1 MTPRNKNIFGGILCG
16 AGLLLFIAVI
26 VIVAPVIGMFGV
38 IIGPMIIYRNDAR
51 NTEAQV
57 RSTMNPDD
65 LRKWAWE
72 LLQKYP
78 DDSLNYKRVLS
89 DQLPEDLPQLGHRM
103 HVAMFHNSSNGFSR
117 VDIVWHSRGGS
128 ALQLIIH
135 LNADG
140 SPWNESDYDRKWA
153 PGISFHTLHK

>member
-1 MTPRNKNIFGGILCG
+1 MTPKYKNIFGGILCG

-26 VIVAPVIGMFGV
+26 VIIVPVIGMFGV

-51 NTEAQV
+51 DTEAQV
-57 RSTMNPDD
+57 RSTMNPDN

-72 LLQKYP
+72 LSKKYP

-89 DQLPEDLPQLGHRM
+89 DQLQEDLPRLGQKVEVSMNHEEFFRM
-103 HVAMFHNSSNGFSR
+103 
-117 VDIVWHSRGGS
+117 DIIWKSHSGLD
-128 ALQLIIH
+128 LQLIIL

-140 SPWNESDYDRKWA
+140 SPRDVSGCDRFWA
-153 PGISFHTLHK
+153 PGMFFHTLHK